1 MRQLLLLASLLLTST
16 KLSLAFDQ
24 VFTEEVNVP
33 ACYITQEMSLAQ
45 AQHQIQLAMIN
56 KCEQLDATPFVDQ
69 KNISSHSACGGTK
82 ITTKFR
88 CISEGTF
95 QVFLESYLYIGSPQ
109 MSFGALHS
117 QLRQE
122 VKQKCADLK
131 VSILSLDIS
140 YSFDDRFGQD
150 DIDLEKV
157 KVTEVL
163 HNYPRAFLKATIKCA
178 SK

>member
-1 MRQLLLLASLLLTST
+1 MRYLLLLATLLLTST
-16 KLSLAFDQ
+16 KPSLAFDQ
-24 VFTEEVNVP
+24 IFTEEANVP

-45 AQHQIQLAMIN
+45 AQRQIQLAMIK

-69 KNISSHSACGGTK
+69 KNISSQSACGGTK

-88 CISEGTF
+88 CLSESTF
-95 QVFLESYLYIGSPQ
+95 QVFLESYLYIGSPE

-117 QLRQE
+117 QLKQE
-122 VKQKCADLK
+122 VKQKCGDLK

-140 YSFDDRFGQD
+140 YSVDDRFGQE

-157 KVTEVL
+157 NVTKVL
-163 HNYPRAFLKATIKCA
+163 HNYPRAFLRATIRCTTK
-178 SK
+178 